1 MKNLIIYLILSA
13 MVLNISPGKNYRKYI
28 SLFTGLVLII
38 MLARPIAA
46 ILDMDWSK
54 LDWDDISGDETNMDI
69 EQYLADKPDYSI
81 LAQQKDVKIR
91 FEEEGIQVDDVEL
104 TRDRD
109 GQVIRLIIYVEL
121 VEQSDAEADD
131 EAAIDRVKK
140 LAAQQY
146 QIDISDVY
154 IVRR

>member
-54 LDWDDISGDETNMDI
+54 LDWNDVAGDGANMDI

-81 LAQQKDVKIR
+81 LAQQKYVKNS
-91 FEEEGIQVDDVEL
+91 FEEEGIQVDDVEI

-109 GQVIRLIIYVEL
+109 GQVIRLIIYVD
-121 VEQSDAEADD
+121 VDEQSGAEADD